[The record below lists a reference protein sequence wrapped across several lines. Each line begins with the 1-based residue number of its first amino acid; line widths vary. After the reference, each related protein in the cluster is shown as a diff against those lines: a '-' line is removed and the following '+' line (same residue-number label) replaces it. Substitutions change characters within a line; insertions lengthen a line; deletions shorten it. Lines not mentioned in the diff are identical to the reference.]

1 MVYKEWCIPRVHRS
15 ITEEIITS
23 KMTQMKVGKVISVK
37 NIILKNQNNYCRSI
51 IKMDCDA
58 LSENYKYIE
67 NYLKDEKYFK
77 LVYQFPE
84 YWRIFPNL
92 PQKQR

>member
-1 MVYKEWCIPRVHRS
+1 MVYKEWCIPRIHRS
-15 ITEEIITS
+15 ITEEFITN

-37 NIILKNQNNYCRSI
+37 NITLKNQNDYCRSI
-51 IKMDCDA
+51 IKMECNG
-58 LSENYKYIE
+58 LLENYKYIE
-67 NYLKDEKYFK
+67 NYLKVERYFK
-77 LVYQFPE
+77 LVYNFPE